1 MEIQIISE
9 DELKNK
15 LVIGGHWAKISTR
28 QYTEVITNRT
38 RADKVKGGWSYI
50 ISFYD
55 NKTYICTIHRI
66 TDRRRR
72 IVHDHPKRAVID
84 GVNYTI

>member
-1 MEIQIISE
+1 MEIQVISE

-15 LVIGGHWAKISTR
+15 LVSGHWAKIRTR
-28 QYTEVITNRT
+28 QYTEIINNKT
-38 RADKVKGGWSYI
+38 RAAKVKGGWSYI

-66 TDRRRR
+66 IDKRRK
-72 IVHDHPKRAVID
+72 IVHEHPKRAVID
-84 GVNYTI
+84 GVDYTTT